1 MIAKAVQGSWGRL
14 AIRDFEGENGM
25 KLRIALCLVALLASG
40 GASAGEAGDPAAAYP
55 ARAIRLL
62 VPFPPGGSN
71 DIMARYFAQ
80 YLTDRF
86 GQQVV
91 VDNRGGAEGIIATEI
106 VSNARPDGYTLLF
119 VSAAHTVHGATRSK
133 LPYHPV
139 DSFAWI
145 GKLGQGP
152 SVLSV
157 HPSLKVA
164 TAKELLAYGRA
175 NPGKLTLTSSGG
187 YAYFAAESFN
197 YMSGMKM
204 VTVVYKGGFPA
215 LLDVISGQAQ
225 VNLGSLIQTLPSM
238 SQGRVKALATSGAK
252 RASAAPDLPTI
263 AESGVAGYEANNWW
277 CMAAPAGTPPAIVNK
292 ITAEMARYLKQPA
305 TLKRFEAEGV
315 EADYLTP
322 AQLRKAIPV
331 EMAKWKQVAKA
342 ANIKVE

>member
-1 MIAKAVQGSWGRL
+1 M
-14 AIRDFEGENGM
+14 F
-25 KLRIALCLVALLASG
+25 RIAMLLGLLLAAG
-40 GASAGEAGDPAAAYP
+40 GSVHAAEAGKAGDPAAGYP
-55 ARAIRLL
+55 ARSVRLL

-80 YLTDRF
+80 YLTERF

-91 VDNRGGAEGIIATEI
+91 VDNRGGAEGIIATDI
-106 VSNARPDGYTLLF
+106 VAHARPDGHTLLF
-119 VSAAHTVHGATRSK
+119 VSAAHSVHGGTRTK
-133 LPYHPV
+133 LPYDPLN
-139 DSFAWI
+139 SFSWI
-145 GKLGQGP
+145 GKLGFGP
-152 SVLSV
+152 SVVSV
-157 HPSLKVA
+157 HPSVKVA
-164 TAKELLAYGRA
+164 SAKELIAYGRA

-225 VNLGSLIQTLPSM
+225 VNIGSLIQTLPFM
-238 SQGRVKALATSGAK
+238 AQGRVKALATTGAK
-252 RASAAPDLPTI
+252 RAAAAPDLPTA

-277 CMAAPAGTPPAIVNK
+277 AMAAPAGTAPAIINR
-292 ITAEMARYLKQPA
+292 ITTEMARYLKLPE

-322 AQLRKAIPV
+322 AQLRAVLPV
-331 EMAKWKQVAKA
+331 EMDKWRKLAKA
-342 ANIKVE
+342 ANIRVDQ

>member
-1 MIAKAVQGSWGRL
+1 
-14 AIRDFEGENGM
+14 M
-25 KLRIALCLVALLASG
+25 KLRHALCLVALLAAG
-40 GASAGEAGDPAAAYP
+40 SAQAAQSSQVSDPAAGYP
-55 ARAIRLL
+55 ARSVRLL

-80 YLTDRF
+80 YLGERF

-106 VSNARPDGYTLLF
+106 VANARPDGYTLLF
-119 VSAAHTVHGATRSK
+119 VSAAHSVHGATRSK

-145 GKLGQGP
+145 GKLGHGP

-157 HPSLKVA
+157 HPSVKVA
-164 TAKELLAYGRA
+164 SAKELIAYGRA
-175 NPGKLTLTSSGG
+175 NPGKLTLTTSGG

-215 LLDVISGQAQ
+215 LIDVIGGQAQ
-225 VNLGSLIQTLPSM
+225 VNLGSLIQTLPFM
-238 SQGRVKALATSGAK
+238 SQGKVRALATSGAK
-252 RASAAPDLPTI
+252 RAAAAPDLPTI

-277 CMAAPAGTPPAIVNK
+277 SMAAPAGTPPAIVNK
-292 ITAEMARYLKQPA
+292 ISAEMARYVKLPQ

-315 EADYLTP
+315 EADYMTP
-322 AQLRKAIPV
+322 GELRKAIPG